1 MEFRVL
7 GPLSICDGECHKTP
21 TAPKQRQLLSLL
33 ALNANHVVSV
43 TQILEEIWEYRPPSS
58 AVAAV
63 HTYVM
68 QLRRALDGARRGP
81 GRKPGRLQTHEQGY
95 QLKLGS
101 GELDLDRYE
110 QQVRAARATL
120 EAGEYAEAVEQLR
133 AAEMMWTGPM
143 LVDVPTGPWL
153 RAAIEVVERD
163 RLDVVHQRLRAELH
177 LGRHHEVLGELT
189 SLVHRYGTHEG
200 LVEHLMLALY
210 RSGRQADALMAYH
223 RLRARLREELDT
235 RPSERLQHLH
245 AHILSGHPRLEP
257 PSSSS
262 VRGRLS
268 LDLLAE
274 RPAASSRGSVR
285 SGGLVR
291 I

>member
-7 GPLSICDGECHKTP
+7 GPLNVCDDDGRHRTP

-43 TQILEEIWEYRPPSS
+43 AQIVEEIWEYRPPSS

-68 QLRRALDGARRGP
+68 QLRRFLDGARRGP
-81 GRKPGRLQTHEQGY
+81 GRTPGRLQTRDQGY
-95 QLKLGS
+95 LLKLNA

-110 QQVRAARATL
+110 QQVRAARAVL
-120 EAGEYAEAVEQLR
+120 DAGEYTEAAEQLR

-143 LVDVPTGPWL
+143 LVDVPTGPLL

-163 RLDVVHQRLRAELH
+163 RLDAVPQRLGAELR
-177 LGRHHEVLGELT
+177 LGRHHEILGELT
-189 SLVHRYGTHEG
+189 ALVHQYGTHED
-200 LVEHLMLALY
+200 LVAHLMLALY

-223 RLRARLREELDT
+223 RLRARLREELGT
-235 RPSERLQHLH
+235 RPSARLQRLH
-245 AHILSGHPRLEP
+245 TRMLSGDQRLEP
-257 PSSSS
+257 PSSSRS
-262 VRGRLS
+262 RQS
-268 LDLLAE
+268 LNLLAE
-274 RPAASSRGSVR
+274 RTVPAPRDSVGD
-285 SGGLVR
+285 GGLVR
-291 I
+291 V

>member
-7 GPLSICDGECHKTP
+7 GPLSVCDGGRHKTP

-43 TQILEEIWEYRPPSS
+43 AQILEEIWEYRPPSS

-68 QLRRALDGARRGP
+68 QLRRALDGIRRGP
-81 GRKPGRLQTHEQGY
+81 GRTPGRLQTHDQGY
-95 QLKLGS
+95 LLKLGS
-101 GELDLDRYE
+101 GELDLDCYE

-120 EAGEYAEAVEQLR
+120 EAGEHAEAAEQLR

-143 LVDVPTGPWL
+143 LVDVPTGPLL

-177 LGRHHEVLGELT
+177 LGRHHEILGELT
-189 SLVHRYGTHEG
+189 SLVHQYGTHED
-200 LVEHLMLALY
+200 LVADLMLALY
-210 RSGRQADALMAYH
+210 RSGRQADALIAYH
-223 RLRARLREELDT
+223 QLRTRLREELGAK
-235 RPSERLQHLH
+235 PSARLQRLYTHM
-245 AHILSGHPRLEP
+245 LSGHPRLEL
-257 PSSSS
+257 PSST
-262 VRGRLS
+262 RCRLS
-268 LDLLAE
+268 LNLLAQ
-274 RPAASSRGSVR
+274 RPISLSCGPVRG
-285 SGGLVR
+285 GGLVR